1 MADIRDYYLIGD
13 LHSSALVSGYG
24 SIDWFCTP
32 NFDSPS
38 IFARLLDK
46 RQGGYFSLDV
56 DTYDISSEY
65 EQDSAIVTHRFEQF
79 SHAFLLK
86 DFMLPQ
92 PKIHVA
98 QKYLV
103 RKIIGIRGT
112 QNVTLRYQ
120 PRPNYARQKT
130 NMLYDDKNHTITTQ
144 LADGKLILELP
155 KEALVHNNQHSATI
169 LLTVKENKTY
179 RLVLHHV
186 RHNNT
191 FTPIPKNAEFMTKKF
206 WHNWIRQGTFTD
218 FERNRLVR
226 SAITLKLMQYY
237 PTGAIVAAPTT
248 SLPEHIGGVR
258 NWDYRYVWIRD
269 ATFVLFAL
277 SILGYTRE
285 AKRFFSFIEG
295 ITRKHT
301 EKTFNIATMYSIH
314 GKEVPPEEHLNH
326 LSGYGR
332 SKPVRIGNEASN
344 QFQLD
349 VYGALIDAHYFTY
362 KHTRRLSEFEKE
374 LMIRLA
380 NKITQTW
387 QETDSGIW
395 EVRNGTFHF
404 TYSKIMSWVGINR
417 VLRMA
422 RPLKLNKKEIK
433 ALQEIELEIKNWVW
447 QHSFNSETNILQQ
460 HPDTQRQDATNFLFV
475 LLQFLDK
482 HDARSK
488 QIVKKTVSELATK
501 DVFVMRY
508 QSEDGLPGSEG
519 SFLLCSY
526 WMISALAVLGD
537 AKKAHELLL
546 KLDKH
551 FNPQMLLPE
560 ELDPKDGKYL
570 GNYPQAFS
578 HLGFIMSVYYIHRY
592 SRRQKFFT
600 KYAKIK
606 NKIKQFFYLE
616 THSRL

>member
-13 LHSSALVSGYG
+13 LHSSALVSEYG

-46 RQGGYFSLDV
+46 RRGGSFSIDV
-56 DTYDISSEY
+56 GAYEISSEY
-65 EQDSAIVTHRFEQF
+65 EPDTAIVHHRFEQF

-92 PKIHVA
+92 PKKYVA

-103 RKIIGIRGT
+103 RKITGLRGH
-112 QNVTLRYQ
+112 QNVTLRFQ
-120 PRPNYARQKT
+120 PRPDYARKKP
-130 NMLYDDKNHTITTQ
+130 LLHYDRSKHAISTQ
-144 LADGKLILELP
+144 LGNGSIILQLP
-155 KEALVHNNQHSATI
+155 KEALVHQVKHSSTI
-169 LLTVKENKTY
+169 LLTVKENKSYTF
-179 RLVLHHV
+179 VLHHN
-186 RHNNT
+186 RNNNT
-191 FTPIPKNAEFMTKKF
+191 FAPLPKNAEFMTRKF
-206 WHNWIRQGTFTD
+206 WHNWIKQGTFTD
-218 FERNRLVR
+218 FERDRLVR

-277 SILGYTRE
+277 SILGFTKE
-285 AKRFFSFIEG
+285 AKRFFGFIESV
-295 ITRKHT
+295 TRKHT
-301 EKTFNIATMYSIH
+301 EKTFHIATMYSIH
-314 GKEVPPEEHLNH
+314 GKEVPPEKHLDH
-326 LSGYGR
+326 LSGYAR
-332 SKPVRIGNEASN
+332 SKPVRIGNGAAD
-344 QFQLD
+344 QLQLD

-362 KHTRRLSEFEKE
+362 KHTRRLSEFEKQ
-374 LMIRLA
+374 LIVRLA
-380 NKITQTW
+380 NKITQSW
-387 QETDSGIW
+387 AETDSGIW

-404 TYSKIMSWVGINR
+404 TYSKVMCWVGINR

-422 RPLKLNKKEIK
+422 PQLKLNKKEIK
-433 ALQEIELEIKNWVW
+433 ALSELETTISDWIW
-447 QHSFNSETNILQQ
+447 QNCYREAESLLTQ
-460 HPDTQRQDATNFLFV
+460 HPKSAGQDATNFLFV

-482 HDARSK
+482 HDPKTKR
-488 QIVKKTVSELATK
+488 IVEKTISELTTK
-501 DVFVMRY
+501 DIFVMRY

-526 WMISALAVLGD
+526 WMISALAVIGQ
-537 AKKAHELLL
+537 AKRAHELLL

-551 FNPQMLLPE
+551 FNAQQLLPE
-560 ELDPKDGKYL
+560 ELDPRDGTYL

-578 HLGFIMSVYYIHRY
+578 HLGFIMSAYYIHRY
-592 SRRQKFFT
+592 GGKQSFFA
-600 KYAKIK
+600 KYASLKK
-606 NKIKQFFYLE
+606 RLKEFFYLE
-616 THSRL
+616 KNA